1 MSILDQPGDELL
13 HYDGGTHRQDP
24 PNGVRVERD
33 VWDRRVREHQQEHLR
48 RAIAA
53 VDPALVRTT

>member
-1 MSILDQPGDELL
+1 MSILHEDGEQLL
-13 HYDGGTHRQDP
+13 HYDGGAHRQDP
-24 PNGVRVERD
+24 PAGVRVERQ